1 MAMGQMPQFWI
12 FRVRIVEFLCV
23 FSAPVT
29 VVTEMQIRIVQIGE
43 EMNFDQ
49 SPMLVIWE
57 VTQACDLACVHCRAS
72 AQSERNSD
80 ELTTEQGFRLLDEIR
95 RFGEP
100 LMVFTGGDPLK
111 RPDLFELI
119 RHSVEIG
126 LRTNVTPS
134 ATPLLTPEAID
145 GFKAAGISRMAISVD
160 GHDAASHDDFRGIPG
175 TFDRAMLALRHARD
189 IGLDT
194 QFQTTVT
201 RRNMAHLPEI
211 AEIVREVRSKM
222 WSLFFLIVTGR
233 ALENDDLLAE
243 EYEKVFEF
251 MYDLSKT
258 APFGIKTTEAM
269 HYRRY
274 VAQRIH
280 AEHGP
285 TENESAKGVAFR
297 TAGVSDGKGFVF
309 VSHKGEIYPSGFL
322 PVSGGNVLNSSL
334 TDVYRNSDLFRTLR
348 DTSQR
353 EGKCGICE
361 YQKICGGSRSRAY
374 ALTGDFLAEDPRC
387 TYQPHLADAVVG

>member
-1 MAMGQMPQFWI
+1 
-12 FRVRIVEFLCV
+12 
-23 FSAPVT
+23 
-29 VVTEMQIRIVQIGE
+29 
-43 EMNFDQ
+43 MNFDQ
-49 SPMLVIWE
+49 APMLVIWE

-72 AQSERNSD
+72 AQSERNPA
-80 ELTTEQGFRLLDEIR
+80 ELTTEQGYRLLDEIR
-95 RFGEP
+95 SFGEP

-111 RPDLFELI
+111 RPDLFDLI
-119 RHSVEIG
+119 RHSVKIG

-145 GFKAAGISRMAISVD
+145 QFKAAGVSRMAISVD
-160 GHDAASHDDFRGIPG
+160 GHDAASHDDFRGVPG

-201 RRNMAHLPEI
+201 RRNTARLPEI
-211 AEIVREVRSKM
+211 AGIVKDMRSKM

-233 ALENDDLLAE
+233 ALENDDLRAE
-243 EYEKVFEF
+243 EYEGVFNF
-251 MYDLSKT
+251 MYELSKT

-274 VAQRIH
+274 VAQRIK
-280 AEHGP
+280 AEHGV
-285 TENESAKGVAFR
+285 TENENAKGVAWR

-309 VSHKGEIYPSGFL
+309 VSHQGEIFPSGFL
-322 PVSGGNVLNSSL
+322 PVTGGNVLRDSL
-334 TDVYRNSDLFRTLR
+334 TDVYRNSDLFKTLR
-348 DTSQR
+348 DTTLR

-387 TYQPHLADAVVG
+387 VYQPHLAEAMA